1 MSDKL
6 SLAPQEENVGPGIV
20 SSKIFIL
27 YQYLIFR
34 LEKGSIQPG
43 SESSEGSREGA
54 RKTNSGSEHSESE
67 GSTNLCIL

>member
-20 SSKIFIL
+20 SSQILIL

-43 SESSEGSREGA
+43 NESSEGSREGA
-54 RKTNSGSEHSESE
+54 SKTNSGSEHSESE
-67 GSTNLCIL
+67 GNTNLCIL